1 MSRSH
6 SRSTPY
12 LQSALPKSSAQ
23 RVSPSRARR
32 ASSGRSTRNGRTELP
47 RDRLAQDE
55 LLDLR
60 ARHRPL
66 VDEAHVTR
74 DLVAR
79 DLSAA
84 EVDDLLLGGRR
95 AALELQER
103 GDDLAVLGVRRGHDL
118 GDAHRRMADEV
129 TLDLERGHVLAPD
142 LEHVLQAPRVGQAAV
157 FVELGQILRVE
168 VALVVETRRGQLR
181 VLVVALE
188 QRVALEAQLADDA
201 GGHALAGLGV

>member
-12 LQSALPKSSAQ
+12 VQSWLPKSSAQ
-23 RVSPSRARR
+23 RVVRSRARR
-32 ASSGRSTRNGRTELP
+32 SSSPGSTRNGRTELR

-66 VDEAHVTR
+66 LDEAHVAR

-79 DLSAA
+79 DPPAA
-84 EVDDLLLGGRR
+84 EGDELLLGGGR

-103 GDDLAVLGVRRGHDL
+103 GDDLAVLGVRRGHD
-118 GDAHRRMADEV
+118 
-129 TLDLERGHVLAPD
+129 
-142 LEHVLQAPRVGQAAV
+142 
-157 FVELGQILRVE
+157 
-168 VALVVETRRGQLR
+168 
-181 VLVVALE
+181 
-188 QRVALEAQLADDA
+188 
-201 GGHALAGLGV
+201 